1 MTVYK
6 LLNKNRN
13 KNNIITSYTLID
25 QQGKRVDVNPIELK
39 AAIKGK
45 KVKVLGLTLT
55 SDFRLVDGAAER
67 PVVKPAVK
75 KPAAFKK
82 PDHIVESNG
91 VIVAYNDPS
100 IDIQMTKDRAVF
112 KSVDPTKHL
121 YEIVA
126 QLIIDRKVLGYVI
139 LDKQKDNPTGR
150 DLQFVLRNKIKN
162 YDVNMQDGKVI
173 WRDANQAKKNQK
185 IFQETI
191 KSQFPT
197 KDMNYEYETTEIEDD
212 PSDVYTIDVDYAL
225 EALNLKF
232 EDLNSFKDPIGMLTK
247 AWDRVRAEHANEDYD
262 PPHGWHIT
270 EKDKHE
276 TSVYKAV
283 NKTIYIFGVM
293 KMIGQF
299 LNKDNYLTDILQNSK
314 NMQDFYRKYVE
325 QTKWFNEAVYKI
337 CSEMNKGSVATFMG
351 SKAKRK
357 DLSVLQGLLY
367 KTLYS
372 IEYVDDNDQLN
383 YSMYYPER
391 IQDSVYDECLKVI
404 EQYYKGGLDDLDK
417 MYFIIRQQIDVS
429 YHDGIYLDKVTICK
443 GYKNAVYC
451 FAVAAARI
459 LQEVMSYLEDMDE
472 DSLNGVTLKETCM
485 AYIKELTE
493 DAIKVNNLDPSFV

>member
-337 CSEMNKGSVATFMG
+337 CSEMNKPSLGQY
-351 SKAKRK
+351 
-357 DLSVLQGLLY
+357 LSIDNSLNPNVFEVILY
-367 KTLYS
+367 NAMYNV
-372 IEYVDDNDQLN
+372 EYVDEDNVAN
-383 YSMYYPER
+383 YSQYSDER
-391 IQDSVYDECLKVI
+391 IRTDVYNACLK
-404 EQYYKGGLDDLDK
+404 ELEHQNENRLDDLDK
-417 MYFIIRQQIDVS
+417 KFFVIKSQIDVC
-429 YHDGIYLDKVTICK
+429 YHDGLYLDKVTICK

-451 FAVAAARI
+451 FADAATRI
-459 LQEVMSYLEDMDE
+459 IKEVLGYCEDMADSSNE
-472 DSLNGVTLKETCM
+472 DFKNQTLKEYFM
-485 AYIKELTE
+485 GYLQDEI
-493 DAIKVNNLDPSFV
+493 DNAIRINILQ